1 VDGFS
6 LSEKKGRDDERGGG
20 ASKAGLPFLELNNAA
35 GCGSTTHSR
44 PLSTEVTP
52 WHCRDLGCI

>member
-1 VDGFS
+1 MDGFS

-35 GCGSTTHSR
+35 GYMRADAAGRSR
-44 PLSTEVTP
+44 
-52 WHCRDLGCI
+52 